1 MAWYLDGHR
10 IYVEKDSGWAHAPR
24 IGEINILDSSQTII
38 HTAGR
43 PSYTRD
49 IVFVIFSGY
58 HASILPITD
67 GALVSDQ
74 GAEGDVVVKGCDAER
89 LQDIKRTTAVFRVT
103 MSLVK
108 DGI

>member
-1 MAWYLDGHR
+1 MAWFLDGVR
-10 IYVEKDSGWAHAPR
+10 VYVEKDSGWDHAPR

-49 IVFVIFSGY
+49 IVFVVFSGY
-58 HASILPITD
+58 HASILPIVN
-67 GALVSDQ
+67 GPLVSDQ
-74 GAEGDVVVKGCDAER
+74 GAEGDVVVKNMSAER
-89 LQDIKRTTAVFRVT
+89 LQDIKRSTAVFRVT
-103 MSLVK
+103 CTLIK

>member
-1 MAWYLDGHR
+1 MAWTLDGVR
-10 IYVEKDSGWAHAPR
+10 IYVEKDSGWDHAPR

-49 IVFVIFSGY
+49 IVFVVFSGY
-58 HASILPITD
+58 HASVLPITD

-74 GAEGDVVVKGCDAER
+74 GAEGDVVVKSCSAER
-89 LQDIKRTTAVFRVT
+89 LQDIKRTAAVFRVT

>member
-1 MAWYLDGHR
+1 MAWFLDGVR
-10 IYVEKDSGWAHAPR
+10 VYVEKDSGWDHDPR

-49 IVFVIFSGY
+49 IVFVVFSGY
-58 HASILPITD
+58 HASILPITG

-74 GAEGDVVVKGCDAER
+74 GAEGDVIVKSCGAER
-89 LQDIKRTTAVFRVT
+89 LQDIKRATAVFRVT
-103 MSLVK
+103 MALVK

>member
-1 MAWYLDGHR
+1 MAWFLDGHR
-10 IYVEKDSGWAHAPR
+10 VYVEKDSGWAHDPR
-24 IGEINILDSSQTII
+24 IGEVNILDSNQTII

-49 IVFVIFSGY
+49 ITFVVFSGY
-58 HASILPITD
+58 HANILPITD

-74 GAEGDVVVKGCDAER
+74 GAEGDVVVKSMSAER

-103 MSLVK
+103 CSLVK